1 MEEDDKI
8 YILTKFEIARI
19 IGQRSEQIASG
30 AQPCCDV
37 SDCKSSMQIAE
48 KEFMSGYTP
57 VAIDRR
63 LPNGRV
69 VVITNKN
76 SKF

>member
-1 MEEDDKI
+1 MYK
-8 YILTKFEIARI
+8 LTKFEISRI

-37 SDCKSSMQIAE
+37 SDCRTSLQIAE
-48 KEFMSGYTP
+48 KEFISGCTP
-57 VAIDRR
+57 IAIDRK

-69 VVITNKN
+69 LVITNKN